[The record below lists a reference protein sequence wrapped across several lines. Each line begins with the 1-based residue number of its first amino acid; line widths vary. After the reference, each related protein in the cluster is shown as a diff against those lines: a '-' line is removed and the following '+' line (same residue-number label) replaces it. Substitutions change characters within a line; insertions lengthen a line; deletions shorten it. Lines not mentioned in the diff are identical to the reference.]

1 MIHFLSDEIS
11 FPPVTEANH
20 DGLLAIGG
28 DLQQERLLLAY
39 KQGIF
44 PWFNEDELPM
54 WWCPDPRFV
63 LFPQELRVSNS
74 MKQVLKK
81 ELFQFR
87 FNTSFRAVITACQQ
101 QKRLGQDGTW
111 ISDAIIEAYEK
122 LYMAG
127 IAVSAE
133 AWQEKKIVGG
143 LYGIRLGKVFF
154 GESMFSQVANASK
167 FAFIQLVER
176 LKVEEVQLID
186 CQVYT
191 EHLQSLGAKFI
202 TREQFLKILERT
214 IS

>member
-11 FPPVTEANH
+11 FPPVTEANL

-63 LFPQELRVSNS
+63 LFPQELRVSKS

-87 FNTSFRAVITACQQ
+87 FNTSFRAVITACQH
-101 QKRLGQDGTW
+101 QKRVGQDGTW
-111 ISDAIIEAYEK
+111 ISDAIIEAYEM

-133 AWQEKKIVGG
+133 AWQENKLVGG

-176 LKVEEVQLID
+176 LKTEEVQLID